1 VAVVDTATNQ
11 FLGYVTGSGGHSI
24 AVDPNNN
31 NIYVPVTRSRYK
43 GIFSPHASKKRAY
56 AVVFGRG
63 PC

>member
-31 NIYVPVTRSRYK
+31 NIYVPVTGV
-43 GIFSPHASKKRAY
+43 GIK
-56 AVVFGRG
+56 VFQPTRK
-63 PC
+63 